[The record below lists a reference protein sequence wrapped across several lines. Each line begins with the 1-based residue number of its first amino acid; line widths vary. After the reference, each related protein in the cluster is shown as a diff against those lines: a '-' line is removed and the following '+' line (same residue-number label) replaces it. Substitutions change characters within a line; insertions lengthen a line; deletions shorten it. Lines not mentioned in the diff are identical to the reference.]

1 MVRALGSAS
10 SKDHVGDSGLGEEQC
25 DPQACQSFLPQN
37 TGQSRHQP
45 SPATVEHFGTA
56 GNEEDDIESV
66 IDSEGEEDTHHHKQ
80 GAPPAAQGQ
89 QCGEKYTNW
98 KKTDVIDAV

>member
-66 IDSEGEEDTHHHKQ
+66 IDSEGEEDTSLLVRLVTV
-80 GAPPAAQGQ
+80 A
-89 QCGEKYTNW
+89 EY
-98 KKTDVIDAV
+98 DVELVLLAC